1 MASLTKLLQ
10 FKYLAGLLLVISSSI
25 FLGCTKYGPVFLHSE
40 RSQYNQAI
48 QKTNDEQLLLNLVRL
63 KYHDTPFLWKYIA
76 FPSSSRFRTTLV

>member
-10 FKYLAGLLLVISSSI
+10 FRYLTGLLLVISSCI
-25 FLGCTKYGPVFLHSE
+25 ALGCTKYGPVFLQTE

-63 KYHDTPFLWKYIA
+63 NFG
-76 FPSSSRFRTTLV
+76 SSSFFSSLVGFIPHKVRG